1 MRTRS
6 AVTAA
11 VCEDSDN
18 EAPEEI
24 SLATGRQAAVSQQ
37 LDESHAVLEQQ
48 RAAKEKRRK
57 RAALAKPAGEC
68 CKDPGVLLFLDWLSL
83 AVSHLPVLS
92 AHTRLPN

>member
-11 VCEDSDN
+11 VRKVSDD

-24 SLATGRQAAVSQQ
+24 SLATGREAAVSQQ
-37 LDESHAVLEQQ
+37 YDESHAVLEQQ

-68 CKDPGVLLFLDWLSL
+68 CKILE
-83 AVSHLPVLS
+83 
-92 AHTRLPN
+92 